1 MTKEVSNPHLG
12 IPEAVFVTDVDAFM
26 KEMGATSTESLLRKL
41 EENYQKYKMME
52 ITLLRKK
59 QRLQHQIPE
68 LKSTLDIVKHL
79 NEKKGVT
86 EKSNFLLS
94 AALYAKAEI
103 PPTEEVFL
111 WLGANVMLSYSTSE
125 ALELLSKNNS
135 SAAKNLTSIDK
146 DLDYLRDQI
155 TTTEVTMARLY
166 NWDVKKRRAAA
177 S

>member
-1 MTKEVSNPHLG
+1 MTAEVSKHLG
-12 IPEAVFVTDVDAFM
+12 IPEAVFVTDVDSFM
-26 KEMGATSTESLLRKL
+26 KEMGTTDAESLLRKL

-52 ITLLRKK
+52 ITLLQKK
-59 QRLQHQIPE
+59 KRLQHQIPE

-79 NEKKGVT
+79 HEKKTGT

-125 ALELLSKNNS
+125 ALDLLSQNNK
-135 SAAKNLTSIDK
+135 SATKNLTSIK
-146 DLDYLRDQI
+146 SDLEYLRDQI

-166 NWDVKKRRAAA
+166 NWNVKKRRTTA